1 MRLQGRIT
9 ALSGTVLCVMVVAP
23 LSQSQSQPPRTSA
36 EQNMNEIMQR
46 QQEQMDRLMLRQMA
60 QLKERAKREAHRA
73 VDESRR
79 QSCGATPSQW
89 RSIRPRLLAVESLH
103 EQMRARLRPQVSY
116 GLSSGPQPVTN
127 CEWTWKPLVDRE
139 PNEPLTAAETTCQRL
154 RDMLGDE
161 QTPIES
167 IWEQVELL
175 RAQRKAAADQTPD
188 AEEALRKVATLRQEA
203 ALMAH
208 GWLQGAARSDSGDG
222 GS

>member
-1 MRLQGRIT
+1 MVSRRT
-9 ALSGTVLCVMVVAP
+9 AATMGLVLCLTGIVP
-23 LSQSQSQPPRTSA
+23 LSHSQSQQSRTPA
-36 EQNMNEIMQR
+36 EQNMNEIIRR
-46 QQEQMDRLMLRQMA
+46 QQEQMDRLVTQQMT
-60 QLKERAKREAHRA
+60 QLKEQAKREAHRA

-79 QSCGATPSQW
+79 QSIGATPSQW

-103 EQMRARLRPQVSY
+103 EEMRARLRPQVSY
-116 GLSSGPQPVTN
+116 GLSSDPQPVTN

-139 PNEPLTAAETTCQRL
+139 PNEPLTAAETTCRRL

-161 QTPIES
+161 QTPIEL

-188 AEEALRKVATLRQEA
+188 AEEALRRVATLRQEA

-208 GWLQGAARSDSGDG
+208 GWLQ
-222 GS
+222 

>member
-1 MRLQGRIT
+1 MRLRDGI
-9 ALSGTVLCVMVVAP
+9 TVLGLVLCLAGAIP
-23 LSQSQSQPPRTSA
+23 LSHSQSQRPGTPTGQDMDEVMR
-36 EQNMNEIMQR
+36 R
-46 QQEQMDRLMLRQMA
+46 QQEQMDRLMLRQMT

-79 QSCGATPSQW
+79 QSISATPSQW

-103 EQMRARLRPQVSY
+103 EEMRARLRPQVSY
-116 GLSSGPQPVTN
+116 SLSSGPRPVTN

-139 PNEPLTAAETTCQRL
+139 PNQPLTAAETTCQRL

-188 AEEALRKVATLRQEA
+188 AEEVLRRVATLRQEA
-203 ALMAH
+203 ALMAY
-208 GWLQGAARSDSGDG
+208 GWLQ
-222 GS
+222 